1 MFLVVAKNK
10 YKKQRSRCLFNTKIE
25 AEQFVYDN
33 GFDRG
38 TGEYSIKNLEVID

>member
-10 YKKQRSRCLFNTKIE
+10 YKKQRSRCLFNSKID
-25 AEQFVYDN
+25 AMQFVHDN

-38 TGEYSIKNLEVID
+38 NGEYSIQNLEVQ